1 MLKNNKEIPEKP
13 GVYFFKSGKKFLYI
27 GKAKNLKKRISQYFQ
42 GRDHLVVGNL
52 LEQADD
58 IEYIVTEDEADA
70 LHLEYNFIHSYLPP
84 FNVRLK
90 DDKTFPLIEI
100 SLADPYPG
108 IYYTR
113 QVKPKN
119 FYVGPIT
126 DAKKTRALIDIVT
139 QVFKIRVCSEAV
151 FKRGVPCLYYYIDH
165 CTAPCA
171 AKISSDAYNQSVSDA
186 LELLKGKRKNVI
198 EKLTLKMNRL
208 AEDLD
213 FEAAQKVKEDIE
225 LLEQFVLDT
234 YITTFKKYDYDV
246 LTLHYHSEE
255 TLNDCFI
262 ILFSVIEGR
271 VKRKEFFNFNTISP
285 SREEALKEFL
295 ISFYRTENIPHEIVV
310 RFYPPD
316 KESIELLFSQLA
328 GHAVSLKIPLKG
340 DKRKMADLAAANLSM
355 YVSNTNYQV
364 IGQQLQTDLR
374 LKRFPNWIEGYDIS
388 HFSERER
395 VGAKVAFTRGKPDR
409 ANYRSY
415 IIKEA
420 LPGDTEALKEV
431 LVRRFR
437 KVEEFPDLLL
447 IDGGKG
453 QLSAALEVKRKLGFS
468 SDVVALAKE
477 EERIFMEKGGSIVFP
492 EDSPERFLLQNV
504 RDEVH
509 RRAIT
514 HHRKRRQRI

>member
-1 MLKNNKEIPEKP
+1 VLKNNKDIPGKP

-42 GRDHLVVGNL
+42 GRDHLVIGNL

-58 IEYIVTEDEADA
+58 LEFIVTKDEIDA
-70 LHLEYNFIHSYLPP
+70 LHLEYNFIHTYLPP

-100 SLADPYPG
+100 SLVDSYPG

-126 DAKKTRALIDIVT
+126 DAKKTHALIDIIT
-139 QVFKIRVCSEAV
+139 RVFKIRVCSEAV
-151 FKRGVPCLYYYIDH
+151 FKRGVPCLYFYIDR

-171 AKISSDAYNQSVSDA
+171 AKITAEAYNQSVNDA
-186 LELLKGKRKNVI
+186 VELLKGKRKKVLEN
-198 EKLTLKMNRL
+198 LTQKMKRL
-208 AEDLD
+208 AENLE

-225 LLEQFVLDT
+225 LVEGFVIDSF
-234 YITTFKKYDYDV
+234 ITSVKKYDYDV
-246 LTLHYHSEE
+246 LALHYHPEAAINE
-255 TLNDCFI
+255 CFI

-285 SREEALKEFL
+285 TKEDALKDFL
-295 ISFYRTENIPHEIVV
+295 ISFYRTENIPPELIV

-316 KESIELLFSQLA
+316 KETIEQLFSQLS
-328 GHAVSLKIPLKG
+328 GRGVCLRVPTRG
-340 DKRKMADLAAANLSM
+340 DKRKMLDMAAANLNL
-355 YVSNTNYQV
+355 YVNKTNYQV
-364 IGQQLQTDLR
+364 IGQKLQRDLG
-374 LKRFPNWIEGYDIS
+374 LQGFPIWIEGYDIS

-395 VGAKVAFTRGKPDR
+395 VGAKVAFSRGKPDR
-409 ANYRSY
+409 AKYRSY
-415 IIKEA
+415 IIKGA

-431 LVRRFR
+431 LERRFR
-437 KVEEFPDLLL
+437 KMDEFPDLLL

-453 QLSAALEVKRKLGFS
+453 QLSAALEVKQKLGFT
-468 SDVVALAKE
+468 SDVIALAKE
-477 EERIFMEKGGSIVFP
+477 EERVFMENGGSIVFP

-509 RRAIT
+509 RRAVT
-514 HHRKRRQRI
+514 HHRKRRQKL